1 MKTPGYGFAQRLRRI
16 LRSVVRESNYRHEK
30 CLSGSDLL
38 INSLA
43 AFNFRPPLEFPGE
56 QLARMSGFSQ

>member
-1 MKTPGYGFAQRLRRI
+1 MKTPSHGFTQKFCHI
-16 LRSVVRESNYRHEK
+16 LRSVVRERAYQHNP
-30 CLSGSDLL
+30 LL

-56 QLARMSGFSQ
+56 KLSRYHQFAQ